1 MAQGGGMKNYSR
13 SYLNI
18 TDDGVP
24 NGEQLGDQKEIVAFG
39 AYVHIERMDDGCV
52 WMAVQV
58 GRRLVHVNFYAP
70 RKNVVRMRVEE
81 FDNEPL
87 AALKG
92 K

>member
-1 MAQGGGMKNYSR
+1 MTQRNG
-13 SYLNI
+13 SYLSI

-24 NGEQLGDQKEIVAFG
+24 GRELGDQKEIVAFG
-39 AYVHIERMDDGCV
+39 AYIHLERMADECV
-52 WMAVQV
+52 WMALQV

-70 RKNVVRMRVEE
+70 RKGTVRMQVEE

-87 AALKG
+87 IAVKG